1 MKFRLSTYVIPLKA
15 YSAVLITSP
24 PPPIDDG
31 RFHDPPSSF
40 PATTKIRDSSI
51 IWTLWA
57 AASPEERLSIARKGA
72 LGTISAS

>member
-15 YSAVLITSP
+15 YSAVLITP
-24 PPPIDDG
+24 PPLPIDDG
-31 RFHDPPSSF
+31 RFDPPSSF

-51 IWTLWA
+51 IWTLWT